1 MRKSRP
7 CKGRKTSQANIESVK
22 AINEYGRRINLPLLP
37 VPDPERYFSLCA
49 DSFDFEFTAGRNAD
63 GSPKIER
70 FSDNFK
76 DFVYKCRNTE
86 MLFEYLSLT
95 HVANFITDVLNYSS
109 APEKASGII
118 LAL

>member
-1 MRKSRP
+1 MR
-7 CKGRKTSQANIESVK
+7 T
-22 AINEYGRRINLPLLP
+22 
-37 VPDPERYFSLCA
+37 
-49 DSFDFEFTAGRNAD
+49 

-86 MLFEYLSLT
+86 MLFEHLSLT

-109 APEKASGII
+109 APEKPPANRTIHPVKKMKKKLFLPS
-118 LAL
+118 AD